1 MILGEHTTPT
11 TSVESERL
19 PTLDELFRAAV
30 TRSQERLALVDP
42 ADRYR
47 FTDGPVRRLTYGEAD
62 RSVSAIA
69 RRLLDCGLPANAI
82 VAIQLPNVVESVL
95 VLLGV
100 LRAGLIAVPVPLL
113 WRRVDMV
120 RALGRIGAR
129 ALVVLNRVGT
139 VDHGDMAA

>member
-1 MILGEHTTPT
+1 MTVILGEHTAPT
-11 TSVESERL
+11 TSGSERL

-30 TRSQERLALVDP
+30 ARSPERLALVDP

-47 FTDGPVRRLTYGEAD
+47 FTDGPVRRLTYKEAD
-62 RSVSAIA
+62 RVVSAIA

-100 LRAGLIAVPVPLL
+100 LRAGLIGFLC
-113 WRRVDMV
+113 RYC
-120 RALGRIGAR
+120 G
-129 ALVVLNRVGT
+129 VGST
-139 VDHGDMAA
+139 WSAP